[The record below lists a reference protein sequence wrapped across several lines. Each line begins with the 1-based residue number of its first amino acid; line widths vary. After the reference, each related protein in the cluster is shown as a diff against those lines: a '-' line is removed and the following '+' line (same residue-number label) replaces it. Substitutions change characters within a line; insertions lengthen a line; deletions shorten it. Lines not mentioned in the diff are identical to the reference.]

1 MRRSFANSVITA
13 KIERVAQMAVRLR
26 IYSGFLVICLLW
38 GSSWAAVKLGLETVP
53 QFLSLGIRFSIASS
67 ILGLVIVIQ
76 HLRVPTEK
84 IFWKLVVIL
93 CSTSFTI
100 PFVLIYWA
108 QIQVNSGLASVLF
121 ATFPLWVAI
130 FSHFFLP
137 NEGITPQR
145 IVGMFL
151 GFLGV
156 VVIFN
161 NGFSDVR
168 STTLLGMCA
177 IILGAIIQAFGLI
190 ALRRF
195 GKNMHPVMLT
205 FWPMLMSAVLLLAV
219 SYGTEDY
226 STVLFDIKTVGS
238 LVYLSIFCTV
248 VTFVIY
254 FWLVKH
260 IEVVILSLS
269 AFITPVI
276 AVFIGVIMMGEEFTS
291 TASLGST
298 IVLVGVAVATI
309 GDLVAV
315 YRREKSEI

>member
-1 MRRSFANSVITA
+1 MS
-13 KIERVAQMAVRLR
+13 VRLR
-26 IYSGFLVICLLW
+26 IYSCFLVICLLW

-53 QFLSLGIRFSIASS
+53 PFLSLGIRFFIASI
-67 ILGLVIVIQ
+67 ILGLVILVRR
-76 HLRVPTEK
+76 LDVPTDK
-84 IFWKLVVIL
+84 KFWKLVFIL

-130 FSHFFLP
+130 LSHFFLP
-137 NEGITPQR
+137 NERITPQR
-145 IVGMFL
+145 IVGLVF

-161 NGFSDVR
+161 NAFSDVS
-168 STTLLGMCA
+168 STTLLGMSA
-177 IILGAIIQAFGLI
+177 IIIGAIIQAFGLI

-195 GKNMHPVMLT
+195 GKQMHPVVLN
-205 FWPMLMSAVLLLAV
+205 FWPMLLSTVVLFAI
-219 SYGTEDY
+219 SIGTEDY
-226 STVLFDIKTVGS
+226 STVLFDMKTIGS

-260 IEVVILSLS
+260 IEAVILSLS

-276 AVFIGVIMMGEEFTS
+276 AVFIGVIMMGEGFTS
-291 TASLGST
+291 TAYIGST
-298 IVLVGVAVATI
+298 IVLIGVAVATI

-315 YRREKSEI
+315 YRRKMSET